1 MTDLTGDDTMQMP
14 ERAKRMGANI
24 NTVVGILS
32 IVSSVGMGVWVTA
45 NKSRDIEDLQ
55 NWKKDFIIQNE
66 ATGVRVDERLKSL
79 EGKQSLAD
87 GDIKTLGFRM
97 SASEQS
103 VGSVLASIKD
113 LTSSVNE
120 LNGDVKVVREILVRQ
135 DRQDRQIPSLR

>member
-1 MTDLTGDDTMQMP
+1 MQMP

-24 NTVVGILS
+24 NTLVGILS
-32 IVSSVGMGVWVTA
+32 IASSVGMGVWVTA

-55 NWKKDFIIQNE
+55 GWRKDFIVLTE
-66 ATGVRVDERLKSL
+66 ATSARVDQRLQAI
-79 EGKQSLAD
+79 ETRQSTAE

-120 LNGDVKVVREILVRQ
+120 LNGDVKVVREILQRQ
-135 DRQDRQIPSLR
+135 DRQSSNPR